1 MQAVTGPRVRGK
13 RRSERRWRTAA
24 LLLLFGFTGVA
35 GFSPWPP
42 VVVLAA
48 GVASGILAAGWYG
61 WGGGLAASLL
71 LTGAALV
78 RSRFGQL
85 GAAVNLLGED
95 APVWVLA
102 ALATGLCR
110 TMWEQGLSERR
121 REYQA
126 LAEEHLEAHERFEA
140 ATTRLREKNDALER
154 KYSETSA
161 LCDAVGAIGASTQP
175 SEIYETIVD
184 TALKLVPCDTCV
196 LAVAGEPDEA
206 WPVVAVRGG
215 FTAWRR
221 GDKVRWGEGI
231 LGWVAKQG
239 QATLVPE
246 VGRDARFTATQ
257 AEAWFKSLLVV
268 PLMIEG
274 RVAAVVGLGRAD
286 EPDLH
291 TDDLWRMARLASQAA
306 IALDRAYLHQELAK
320 LATTDGLTGLYNR
333 RYFEQS
339 LHREFQRAKRYGTK
353 LSLLLFDVDHFKHFN
368 DHNGHP
374 TGDKLLREVAGI
386 IQGAVRQVDVAARYG
401 GEEFVVIL
409 PETDLSAALSV
420 AERIRRGVGALQV
433 EGAASQPLGRLSL
446 SGGAASFPVP
456 AKTAEELVQMA
467 DAALYEAKHG
477 GRDRCQACKDF
488 LAG

>member
-1 MQAVTGPRVRGK
+1 
-13 RRSERRWRTAA
+13 
-24 LLLLFGFTGVA
+24 
-35 GFSPWPP
+35 
-42 VVVLAA
+42 LA
-48 GVASGILAAGWYG
+48 I
-61 WGGGLAASLL
+61 SLL
-71 LTGAALV
+71 LAGLGLA
-78 RSRFGQL
+78 RSRFGPAL
-85 GAAVNLLGED
+85 GAAAYPTEF
-95 APVWVLA
+95 APAWVSTALA
-102 ALATGLCR
+102 AALCR
-110 TMWEQGLSERR
+110 TVWERGLSERR
-121 REYQA
+121 KEYQA

-140 ATTRLREKNDALER
+140 ATTRLREKNEALER
-154 KYSETSA
+154 KYAETSA

-175 SEIYETIVD
+175 AEICEMIVD
-184 TALKLVPCDTCV
+184 TALKLVPCDSCV

-215 FTAWRR
+215 FSAWRK
-221 GDKVRWGEGI
+221 GDRVRWNEGI

-239 QATLVPE
+239 QPTLVPE
-246 VGRDARFTATQ
+246 VGKDARFVATK
-257 AEAWFKSLLVV
+257 AEAWFRSLLVV

-286 EPDLH
+286 EPDLQ
-291 TDDLWRMARLASQAA
+291 TDDLWRMTRLASQAA
-306 IALDRAYLHQELAK
+306 IALDRAYLHQELAR

-333 RYFEQS
+333 RYFEQA
-339 LHREFQRAKRYGTK
+339 LHREVQRAKRYGTK

-374 TGDKLLREVAGI
+374 MGDKLLREVAAVI
-386 IQGAVRQVDVAARYG
+386 RGAVRQVDVAARYG

-409 PETDLSAALSV
+409 PETDLAAALNV

-433 EGAASQPLGRLSL
+433 EGAATQPLGRLSL
-446 SGGAASFPVP
+446 AGGAAAFPAP
-456 AKTAEELVQMA
+456 ARTAEELVQLA